1 MRVRSRHWLPVLGL
15 AIISIGAL
23 TMPGLSAAPA
33 PAPAAAAG
41 IFVQFVGHDSRRE
54 QEGFVVAR
62 TEKGWIGIWQDYTGS
77 AAGHGAIERNRI
89 PKIDFE
95 RCMVVACFGGKR
107 TNTDGYIAREINEFK
122 GAVRLRFEAS
132 TFQTSGSDGRGG
144 AQDTTPYGVWV
155 IPATDK
161 PITIER
167 GRRGLKDNPIT
178 WEEVH
183 TVKPAD
189 GT

>member
-1 MRVRSRHWLPVLGL
+1 MSIRHVSRGWRVAVCAL
-15 AIISIGAL
+15 ACIGAAVAL
-23 TMPGLSAAPA
+23 GATTRAGGTPGVY
-33 PAPAAAAG
+33 
-41 IFVQFVGHDSRRE
+41 VQFVGHDATRA

-62 TEKGWIGIWQDYTGS
+62 TEKGWIGIWQDYTGAS
-77 AAGHGAIERNRI
+77 AGHGAIERNRI

-95 RCMVVACFGGKR
+95 HCMVVAYFGGKR
-107 TNTDGYIAREINEFK
+107 TNTDGYLVRELNEFK
-122 GAVRLRFEAS
+122 GVVRLRFEAS
-132 TFQTSGSDGRGG
+132 TFQTMGGDARGG

-161 PITIER
+161 RIVIER
-167 GRRGLKDNPIT
+167 AAAHLKGQDPV
-178 WEEVH
+178 WDEVH

>member
-1 MRVRSRHWLPVLGL
+1 MSTHRRFTRRVLITAVAATCLGAALGL
-15 AIISIGAL
+15 GSRWR
-23 TMPGLSAAPA
+23 APA
-33 PAPAAAAG
+33 GPG
-41 IFVQFVGHDSRRE
+41 VYVQFVGHDAKRV

-62 TEKGWIGIWQDYTGS
+62 TEKGWTGIWQDYTGQN
-77 AAGHGAIERNRI
+77 AGYGAIERNRI

-95 RCMVVACFGGKR
+95 RCMVVAYFGGKR
-107 TNTDGYIAREINEFK
+107 TNTDGYTAREIAEAK
-122 GAVRLRFEAS
+122 GVVRLRFEAS
-132 TFQTSGSDGRGG
+132 TFQTAGMDARGG

-161 PITIER
+161 PVVIER
-167 GRRGLKDNPIT
+167 GRRGLKDQPPK

-183 TVKPAD
+183 TVTPQD